1 MKIDLMESM
10 SSSSH
15 LFSGAEL
22 IISTESGLSVTD
34 SRCKYDR
41 HNPHWAVC
49 RATSAVHLAY
59 YASKLYQVI
68 ASSTGQLGDKQY
80 QSPNQNKFAP

>member
-1 MKIDLMESM
+1 MTGCENDNLELLGPREMMKIDLMESM

-34 SRCKYDR
+34 SMCKYER
-41 HNPHWAVC
+41 HNPH
-49 RATSAVHLAY
+49 
-59 YASKLYQVI
+59 
-68 ASSTGQLGDKQY
+68 
-80 QSPNQNKFAP
+80 